1 MTNWERTANND
12 YTLKNLCI
20 PPFELPKDLFKWLK
34 KAVMDAKKENEK
46 YNKSLIG
53 YIKEEYVIKK
63 WSKEFESFVIQSVS
77 HPYLQSVLKDLVIL
91 SENRPFYLDSLWVNF
106 QKRYEFNPLH
116 THSGLFSF
124 IIFVNIPYDLDKETK
139 YFPTNSE
146 QSHTSKLV
154 FVNNKFDGSFHE
166 HLINVDKSF
175 EGKMFLFRAKQTHM
189 VYPFYTSDKYRIT
202 VSGNLKL
209 KV

>member
-1 MTNWERTANND
+1 M
-12 YTLKNLCI
+12 
-20 PPFELPKDLFKWLK
+20 
-34 KAVMDAKKENEK
+34 
-46 YNKSLIG
+46 
-53 YIKEEYVIKK
+53 
-63 WSKEFESFVIQSVS
+63 
-77 HPYLQSVLKDLVIL
+77 LKDLVIS
-91 SENRPFYLDSLWVNF
+91 SEDRPFFLDSLWVNF

-139 YFPTNSE
+139 YFSTNSQE
-146 QSHTSKLV
+146 PRTSRLV
-154 FVNNKFDGSFHE
+154 FVNNKFDGSFNE

-175 EGKMFLFRAKQTHM
+175 EGKMFLFRAKQAHM

-202 VSGNLKL
+202 VSGNVKL